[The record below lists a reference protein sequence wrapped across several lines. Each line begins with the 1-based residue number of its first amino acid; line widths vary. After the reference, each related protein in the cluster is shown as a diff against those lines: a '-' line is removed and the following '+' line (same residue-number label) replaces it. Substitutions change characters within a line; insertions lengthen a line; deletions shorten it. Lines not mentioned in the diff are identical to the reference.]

1 MKKTESK
8 MTEGER
14 AWIERQEVW
23 AREPVK
29 FQIRKLNEYLL
40 KPGAKHSKEFFD
52 VGYIEQD
59 IEKLA
64 TDIFEQYDEEKRTD
78 FRAKDDGAE
87 SFVVY
92 MQLGKEECKRNAKPR
107 LTTAY
112 RIKDK
117 EGGNGKWNCSTM

>member
-1 MKKTESK
+1 MPLET
-8 MTEGER
+8 
-14 AWIERQEVW
+14 W
-23 AREPVK
+23 
-29 FQIRKLNEYLL
+29 RKAL
-40 KPGAKHSKEFFD
+40 KRVFD

-92 MQLGKEECKRNAKPR
+92 MQLGKEERKSFITVWLKEPGNAKPR

-117 EGGNGKWNCSTM
+117 EGGKGKWNCSTM